1 MSESGYVPTLR
12 HCSNPNWDYN
22 TLTVDDVFRAIQSNP
37 GEVDVSGLERCH
49 GIGLSFF
56 LQNHSFNYTSYFA
69 GGGKLLHYAGLA
81 DQIISSGNSVGPRI
95 PRRIQRLMSACI

>member
-1 MSESGYVPTLR
+1 MSESDYVPTLR

-37 GEVDVSGLERCH
+37 GEVDVSARTISCDGAEP
-49 GIGLSFF
+49 F

-81 DQIISSGNSVGPRI
+81 DQIISSGNSVCNAFGDGFRD
-95 PRRIQRLMSACI
+95 